1 MNTQSAIN
9 MPSSEAISPSATH
22 VQATRYYYLDNLRAL
37 ALMLGVFVHA
47 AMAYSLYMNEMW
59 LTSAPEKSM
68 VIEVAAMFSHLFRMP
83 LFMLIAGFFGCYIY
97 QKRGVKG
104 FIQNRSLRILLPF
117 VIFFPLL
124 MASFIFLFMYAMGH
138 VENKSPLLQLISSFA
153 TNPGARPNMQVS
165 TMQLW
170 FLFNLV
176 LFYCAALVILKINAF
191 HLTAWLSTCS
201 VGTLRGILWFVLPL
215 IMVPA
220 LYSQYALP
228 LHMPDRPYP
237 QLWSFGYYGVF
248 FAVGW
253 ILFSSQYLLDAV
265 SSCWKWMLLVSVIA
279 FAIAYQLYPR
289 TIALAVAVNPEGHF
303 PDVTHT
309 LFLAV
314 LQAFISVYMVL
325 TLLVLGKKFLDQE
338 NAFFRYMSQSS
349 YWVYLVHVP
358 IILFIQILL
367 MDMNWNLWLKYF
379 VAVASTFIISLLSY
393 QLLVRYTPIGWMLNG
408 RRPIKVW

>member
-1 MNTQSAIN
+1 MNTPSVINISSPETLYPPAIDLH
-9 MPSSEAISPSATH
+9 T
-22 VQATRYYYLDNLRAL
+22 TRYYYLDNLRAL

-59 LTSAPEKSM
+59 LTSAPEKSTI
-68 VIEVAAMFSHLFRMP
+68 IEAATMFSHLFRMP
-83 LFMLIAGFFGCYIY
+83 LFMLIAGFFGCYLY
-97 QKRGVKG
+97 QKRGLKG
-104 FIQNRSLRILLPF
+104 FIKNRSLRILLPF

-124 MASFIFLFMYAMGH
+124 MASFVFLFMYAMEH
-138 VENKSPLLQLISSFA
+138 VENKSPLLQLISTFA

-176 LFYCAALVILKINAF
+176 LFYCVILVILKINV
-191 HLTAWLSTCS
+191 LNVKAWLSTCS
-201 VGTLRGILWFVLPL
+201 VRTLRSVLLLVLPL

-265 SSCWKWMLLVSVIA
+265 NNYWKWMLLVSVIA
-279 FAIAYQLYPR
+279 FSIAYQFYPR
-289 TIALAVAVNPEGHF
+289 TIALTVAVNPEGHF
-303 PDVTHT
+303 PDVTKT

-314 LQAFISVYMVL
+314 LQAFISVYMVFA
-325 TLLVLGKKFLDQE
+325 LLVLGKRFLGQE

-358 IILFIQILL
+358 VILFIQILL
-367 MDMNWNLWLKYF
+367 MDRDWNLWLKYLLTI
-379 VAVASTFIISLLSY
+379 ALTFIISLLSY
-393 QLLVRYTPIGWMLNG
+393 QVLVRYTPIGWMLNG
-408 RRPIKVW
+408 RQRVSTN